1 MSNYV
6 GIGLTF
12 DRQEDAEK
20 VAARAKE
27 IQAEV
32 NSEEGTKVE
41 FELFNHEDGHTLSI
55 ETLSKYVDEIDL
67 GFDVANQ
74 IAASFPEMKM
84 RFYMTWEGPIVM
96 EAVSKNGS
104 LYTLERFRDEN
115 GFFLADDG
123 ENSLLIE
130 PEDWG
135 FYEIKGG
142 EGIVPEG
149 TTKIE
154 DFGFW
159 HSGALKSVVIPPSVT
174 EIGRFAFAR
183 CPGLECVVIPDS
195 VTTIGEGAFEGC
207 TGLETISLPDSVNE
221 IGMAAFEGCSKL
233 ASVAIPSSLG
243 RIAPFAFSACAS
255 LTTIEIPE
263 SVHVIERCAF
273 SECRGLTHAV
283 IHSSIIKVSAFED
296 CSSLRSV
303 EFGPSVS
310 EIQVAAFIHT
320 ALSEDDLPEHARV
333 KPKDDNENEN
343 VYERP
348 EDWEDDDLPF

>member
-20 VAARAKE
+20 AAARAKE

-41 FELFNHEDGHTLSI
+41 FELFNDEDGHTLSI

-96 EAVSKNGS
+96 EAVSKNGR
-104 LYTLERFRDEN
+104 LYTLERVRDEN

-123 ENSLLIE
+123 E
-130 PEDWG
+130 

-159 HSGALKSVVIPPSVT
+159 RSGALKSVVIPPSVT

-183 CPGLECVVIPDS
+183 CPGLERVVIPDS

-207 TGLETISLPDSVNE
+207 SGLETISLPNTVNE

-233 ASVAIPSSLG
+233 ASVVIPSSLD
-243 RIAPFAFSACAS
+243 RIAPFAFSACTS

-273 SECRGLTHAV
+273 SECSGLTHAV

-296 CSSLRSV
+296 CSNLRSV
-303 EFGPSVS
+303 EFGPTVS

-320 ALSEDDLPEHARV
+320 ALSEDELPEHARV
-333 KPKDDNENEN
+333 KPKHDD
-343 VYERP
+343 
-348 EDWEDDDLPF
+348 EDEYMYKRLEGGEDGDLPF

>member
-6 GIGLTF
+6 GIGLKF
-12 DRQEDAEK
+12 YRQEDAEK
-20 VAARAKE
+20 AAARAKE
-27 IQAEV
+27 IQSEV

-41 FELFNHEDGHTLSI
+41 FELFDHEDGYTLSI

-67 GFDVANQ
+67 GFDIANR

-84 RFYMTWEGPIVM
+84 RFYMTWEGPVVM
-96 EAVSKNGS
+96 EAVSRNGG
-104 LYTLERFRDEN
+104 LFTLERVRDED

-123 ENSLLIE
+123 ENAMLIE
-130 PEDWG
+130 PTDWG
-135 FYEIKGG
+135 FYEIKDG
-142 EGIVPEG
+142 EGIIPEG

-159 HSGALKSVVIPPSVT
+159 RSGALKSVVIPPSVT

-183 CPGLECVVIPDS
+183 CPGLERVVIPDS

-207 TGLETISLPDSVNE
+207 TGLETISLPNTVNE

-233 ASVAIPSSLG
+233 ASVAIPSSLD
-243 RIAPFAFSACAS
+243 RIAPFAFSACTS

-273 SECRGLTHAV
+273 SECSGLTHAV

-333 KPKDDNENEN
+333 KPKADDENEYLYN
-343 VYERP
+343 SPGSVKDE
-348 EDWEDDDLPF
+348 DLPF

>member
-20 VAARAKE
+20 AAVRAKE

-41 FELFNHEDGHTLSI
+41 FKLYNHEDGHTLSI
-55 ETLSKYVDEIDL
+55 DTLSKYVDEIDL
-67 GFDVANQ
+67 GFDMANR

-96 EAVSKNGS
+96 EAVSKNGR
-104 LYTLERFRDEN
+104 LYTLERVRDEN

-159 HSGALKSVVIPPSVT
+159 RSGALKSVVIPPSVT
-174 EIGRFAFAR
+174 EIGHFAFAR
-183 CPGLECVVIPDS
+183 CPGLERVVIPDS

-207 TGLETISLPDSVNE
+207 SGLETISLPNTVNE

-233 ASVAIPSSLG
+233 ASVVIPSSLD
-243 RIAPFAFSACAS
+243 RIAPFAFSACTS

-273 SECRGLTHAV
+273 SECSELIHAV
-283 IHSSIIKVSAFED
+283 IHSSIIKDSAFED
-296 CSSLRSV
+296 CSNLRSV

-320 ALSEDDLPEHARV
+320 ALSEDDLPEHARG
-333 KPKDDNENEN
+333 KPKADDR
-343 VYERP
+343 RP
-348 EDWEDDDLPF
+348 ESAEGIDLPF

>member
-96 EAVSKNGS
+96 EAVSKNGR
-104 LYTLERFRDEN
+104 LYPLERVRDEN
-115 GFFLADDG
+115 GFFLADAG

-159 HSGALKSVVIPPSVT
+159 RSGALKSVVIPPSVT

-183 CPGLECVVIPDS
+183 CPGLERVVIPDS
-195 VTTIGEGAFEGC
+195 VTSIGEGAFEGC
-207 TGLETISLPDSVNE
+207 TGLETISLPNSVSE

-233 ASVAIPSSLG
+233 ASVAIPSSID
-243 RIAPFAFSACAS
+243 RIAPFVFSACTS

-273 SECRGLTHAV
+273 SECSGLTHAV

-333 KPKDDNENEN
+333 KPKADDR
-343 VYERP
+343 RP
-348 EDWEDDDLPF
+348 ESAEDIDLPF

>member
-20 VAARAKE
+20 AAARAKE
-27 IQAEV
+27 IETEL

-41 FELFNHEDGHTLSI
+41 FKLFNHDDVHALSI

-67 GFDVANQ
+67 GFGIANR

-84 RFYMTWEGPIVM
+84 RFYMTWEGPVVM
-96 EAVSKNGS
+96 EAISRNGG
-104 LYTLERFRDEN
+104 LYTLERVRDEN
-115 GFFLADDG
+115 GYFLADDG
-123 ENSLLIE
+123 ANSLLIE
-130 PEDWG
+130 PTDWG
-135 FYEIKGG
+135 FYGIKDGV
-142 EGIVPEG
+142 GIIPEG

-159 HSGALKSVVIPPSVT
+159 RSGKLTSIVIPSSVT

-183 CPGLECVVIPDS
+183 CPGLERVVIPDS
-195 VTTIGEGAFEGC
+195 ITTIGEGAFEGC
-207 TGLETISLPDSVNE
+207 TGLEIILIPDSVKE

-233 ASVAIPSSLG
+233 VSVAIPSSLT
-243 RIAPFAFSACAS
+243 RIAPFTFSACQS

-273 SECRGLTHAV
+273 SECSGLTHAV
-283 IHSSIIKVSAFED
+283 ILSSIIKVSAFED
-296 CSSLRSV
+296 CTNLSSV
-303 EFGPSVS
+303 EFAPSIS
-310 EIQVAAFIHT
+310 EIHEGAFYHT
-320 ALSEDDLPEHARV
+320 ALSENDIPEKAIV
-333 KPKDDNENEN
+333 KPKA
-343 VYERP
+343 VYEYPKP
-348 EDWEDDDLPF
+348 ESGEDDELPF

>member
-6 GIGLTF
+6 GIGLKF
-12 DRQEDAEK
+12 YRQEDAEK
-20 VAARAKE
+20 AAARAKE
-27 IQAEV
+27 IQSEV

-41 FELFNHEDGHTLSI
+41 FELFDHEDGYTLSI

-67 GFDVANQ
+67 GFDIANR

-84 RFYMTWEGPIVM
+84 RFYMTWEGPVVM
-96 EAVSKNGS
+96 EAVSRNGG
-104 LYTLERFRDEN
+104 LFTLERVRDED

-123 ENSLLIE
+123 ENAMLIE
-130 PEDWG
+130 PTDWG
-135 FYEIKGG
+135 FYEIKDG
-142 EGIVPEG
+142 EGIIPEG

-159 HSGALKSVVIPPSVT
+159 RSGAQSVVIPPSVT

-183 CPGLECVVIPDS
+183 CPGLERVVIPDS

-207 TGLETISLPDSVNE
+207 TGLETISLPNTVNE

-233 ASVAIPSSLG
+233 ASVAIPSSLD
-243 RIAPFAFSACAS
+243 RIAPFAFSACTS

-273 SECRGLTHAV
+273 SECSGLTHAV

-333 KPKDDNENEN
+333 KPKADDR
-343 VYERP
+343 RP
-348 EDWEDDDLPF
+348 ESAEDIDLPF

>member
-6 GIGLTF
+6 GIGLKF
-12 DRQEDAEK
+12 YRQEDAK
-20 VAARAKE
+20 KAAARAKE
-27 IQAEV
+27 IQSEV

-41 FELFNHEDGHTLSI
+41 FELFDHEDGYTLSI

-67 GFDVANQ
+67 GFDIANR

-84 RFYMTWEGPIVM
+84 RFYMTWEGPVVM
-96 EAVSKNGS
+96 EAVSRNGG
-104 LYTLERFRDEN
+104 LFTLERVRDED

-123 ENSLLIE
+123 ENAMLIE
-130 PEDWG
+130 PTDWG
-135 FYEIKGG
+135 FYEIKDG
-142 EGIVPEG
+142 EGIIPEG

-159 HSGALKSVVIPPSVT
+159 RSGALKSVVIPPSVT

-183 CPGLECVVIPDS
+183 CPGLERVVIPDS

-207 TGLETISLPDSVNE
+207 TGLETISLPNTVNE

-233 ASVAIPSSLG
+233 ASVAIPSSLD
-243 RIAPFAFSACAS
+243 RIAPFAFSACTS

-273 SECRGLTHAV
+273 SECSGLTHAV

-320 ALSEDDLPEHARV
+320 ALSEDELPEHARV
-333 KPKDDNENEN
+333 KSKDDDENEH
-343 VYERP
+343 VYKRP
-348 EDWEDDDLPF
+348 EDWEDVDLPF